1 MKSKYIATYGKKITA
16 SDTQSD
22 CGSYRID
29 DNFRRKSKLTA
40 PLSKV
45 QCTPKAGQKIIV
57 MIQSICPKKRGVF
70 SCQKENI
77 IQN

>member
-29 DNFRRKSKLTA
+29 DNFRRKSKITA
-40 PLSKV
+40 PS
-45 QCTPKAGQKIIV
+45 
-57 MIQSICPKKRGVF
+57 QSSGYLLNK
-70 SCQKENI
+70 
-77 IQN
+77 

>member
-40 PLSKV
+40 PLSKYSA
-45 QCTPKAGQKIIV
+45 PQKLD
-57 MIQSICPKKRGVF
+57 KK
-70 SCQKENI
+70 
-77 IQN
+77 